1 MNKFFSPLVGGIQLI
16 LAAMLYII
24 VRVYLAPVSAYASLI
39 IPLLF
44 LIVWQVA
51 HRGHV
56 HVPDNMC
63 CPKYR
68 LGNYVSCVGP
78 GHHFGAWPFDY
89 WGELIDTRYSSTECW
104 IENAY
109 STDRAPFKLKIL
121 FSYRFLPNMIKVTQV
136 AQELISIGSS
146 GREITAQNV
155 AQAAALYI
163 IRSQSHIQLF
173 SGFQQTLIQGQIAQE
188 TAIRLEKVGLEVSLQ
203 SYRVFFT
210 GPKEIDMAFTAEHA
224 SRPNVQAELTHL
236 KEFLDTLRRYSTPEV
251 QQYIDL
257 FMVRQI
263 GNQKTD
269 PLSAMLAREWFQ
281 SSNKSK
287 INNY

>member
-1 MNKFFSPLVGGIQLI
+1 MNKIFALPRGVIPLSLMAISYIFVRMYFSTTTAVVG
-16 LAAMLYII
+16 
-24 VRVYLAPVSAYASLI
+24 LI
-39 IPLLF
+39 ILLLF
-44 LIVWQVA
+44 LLMWQIV
-51 HRGHV
+51 HHGHV

-68 LGNYVSCVGP
+68 LGNYIYCVGP
-78 GHHFGAWPFDY
+78 GHHFVTWPFDT
-89 WGELIDTRYSSTECW
+89 WGELIDTRYTSTECW

-121 FSYRFLPNMIKVTQV
+121 FSYRFQPDLIKSPQV
-136 AQELISIGSS
+136 AQELISIGAS
-146 GREITAQNV
+146 GREITARTA
-155 AQAAALYI
+155 AQSAALYI
-163 IRSQSHIQLF
+163 TRNQGHIQLF

-188 TAIRLEKVGLEVSLQ
+188 TAIRLEKVGLEISFQ

-236 KEFLDTLRRYSTPEV
+236 KEFLDTFRKYATPEV

-257 FMVRQI
+257 YMVRQL

-281 SSNKSK
+281 KSHKSK
-287 INNY
+287 IDT

>member
-1 MNKFFSPLVGGIQLI
+1 MNKFFTLSGGVIPLSLTA
-16 LAAMLYII
+16 LLYII
-24 VRVYLAPVSAYASLI
+24 VRIYLSPISASLSLS

-44 LIVWQVA
+44 LIVWQIA
-51 HRGHV
+51 HSGHV

-68 LGNYVSCVGP
+68 FGNYISCVGP
-78 GHHFGAWPFDY
+78 GHHFGAWPVDT

-104 IENAY
+104 FENAY
-109 STDRAPFKLKIL
+109 STDRAPFKLTLL
-121 FSYRFLPNMIKVTQV
+121 FSYRFKPDLIKSPQV
-136 AQELISIGSS
+136 AQEFISIGTS
-146 GREITAQNV
+146 GREISAQTV
-155 AQAAALYI
+155 AQSAALYI

-173 SGFQQTLIQGQIAQE
+173 SGFQQTLIQGQVAQE
-188 TAIRLEKVGLEVSLQ
+188 TAVRLEKVGLEVSLQ
-203 SYRVFFT
+203 SFRVFFT

-236 KEFLDTLRRYSTPEV
+236 KEFLDTFRKYATPEV

-257 FMVRQI
+257 YMVRQL

-281 SSNKSK
+281 KSNKSK
-287 INNY
+287 IDS